1 MKLKGARLAAFLRR
15 PDPGVR
21 AVLCFGPDAGL
32 VRERAAAVA
41 AAVCADLKDPFHVA
55 ELSAASIQHD
65 PARLADE
72 AASLSLMGGRRVVRV
87 RDAGDGVV
95 RHFEALL
102 ANPRWEA
109 MVVVEAGDLPFR
121 SSLRKLFESADRSAT
136 IECELDDPAD
146 LAELMRT
153 QLGADDIVV
162 EREAL
167 DYLVERLGGDRLL
180 TRSELEKLA
189 LYVGRGGRVGLAEA
203 VACIGDTAALTL
215 QDAVFAAA
223 EGDAA
228 ELDRALGRAFQEGES
243 PVGVVRVAI
252 RHFQRLHVAAARVES
267 GSAPLE
273 AVKSLRPPVF
283 WKLQERMA
291 GQVRRWPAARAAEA
305 LALLTRTEIDC
316 KRTGIPD
323 EAVCRGALLALAQ
336 AGARAGR

>member
-1 MKLKGARLAAFLRR
+1 VKLKGARLAAFLRR
-15 PDPGVR
+15 PDPAVR

-41 AAVCADLKDPFHVA
+41 AALCPDLRDPFRVV
-55 ELSAASIQHD
+55 ELGAAAIQQD

-72 AASLSLMGGRRVVRV
+72 AASLSLMGGRRIVRV
-87 RDAGDGVV
+87 RDAGDALA

-102 ANPRWEA
+102 ASPQWDA

-121 SSLRKLFESADRSAT
+121 SSLRKLFEADDRSAA
-136 IECELDDPAD
+136 IECELDTA
-146 LAELMRT
+146 AELMELMRA
-153 QLGADDIVV
+153 QLGADDIAID
-162 EREAL
+162 REAL
-167 DYLVERLGGDRLL
+167 DYLAERLGGDRQL

-189 LYVGRGGRVGLAEA
+189 LHVGRGGRVGLAEA
-203 VACIGDTAALTL
+203 AACVGDTAALTL

-252 RHFQRLHVAAARVES
+252 RHFQRLHLAAARVES

-273 AVKSLRPPVF
+273 AVKALRPPVF

-291 GQVRRWPAARAAEA
+291 AQVRRWPAARAADA
-305 LALLTRTEIDC
+305 LALLSRTEIDC
-316 KRTGIPD
+316 KRTGLPD

-336 AGARAGR
+336 AGARARR